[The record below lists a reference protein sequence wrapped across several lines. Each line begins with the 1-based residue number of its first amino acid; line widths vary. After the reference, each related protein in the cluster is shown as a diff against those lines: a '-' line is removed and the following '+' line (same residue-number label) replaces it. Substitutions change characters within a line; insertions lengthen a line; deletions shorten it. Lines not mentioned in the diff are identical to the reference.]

1 MKYNKIKAID
11 DQIGTPFYIM
21 HTDRYEENV
30 KAFLSAFQRKYDK
43 VIAGYS
49 FKTNYVPQL
58 CLKAK
63 QLGCYAEVVSKMEY
77 ELAVKLGFENIIFN
91 GPIKTDDC
99 LADAINRGSIINLD
113 SEYEV
118 DSVCDY
124 KAMHP
129 EQEVKVGIRINVRLI
144 NEDGQS
150 VIQSGLRMGRFGFP
164 FDILKKNICQLRN
177 LGIKIVSIHGHTSS
191 SDRAVVNYK
200 IIAEQMLKVCEDYKI
215 DDLEYFDVG
224 GGFWGAPPEGVDTTN
239 KPTYHAYADEILDV
253 VLNNKWFCERRP
265 CIVIEP
271 GCSVVTNVFDY
282 VTKIYQNKQIGEVH
296 FVTVDGSVFDVKPTL
311 HANNLFFETIRKGV
325 SEEMIVT
332 DVVGST
338 CMEKDVI
345 LKNVFMPA
353 VDKGDYLLMKG
364 VGAYTICLTP
374 TFINYLSPIVS
385 LDGTCLNVARR
396 RQTLD
401 DVLTIYQ

>member
-1 MKYNKIKAID
+1 MKYSKIKSID
-11 DQIGTPFYIM
+11 NQIGTPFYIM
-21 HTDRYEENV
+21 HPDRYEENV
-30 KAFLSAFQRKYDK
+30 KAFLSTFQRRYDK

-58 CLKAK
+58 CMRAK

-77 ELAVKLGFENIIFN
+77 ELAVKLGFEKIIFN

-99 LADAINRGSIINLD
+99 LTDAINRGAIINLD
-113 SEYEV
+113 SEYEI
-118 DSVCDY
+118 DSICEY
-124 KAMHP
+124 KAKHP
-129 EQEVKVGIRINVRLI
+129 EKDVKVGIRINVKLI

-150 VIQSGLRMGRFGFP
+150 AIQSGLRMGRFGFP
-164 FDILKKNICQLRN
+164 YDILKKNISQLRFQ
-177 LGIKIVSIHGHTSS
+177 GVKIVSLHGHTSS
-191 SDRAVVNYK
+191 SDRAVNNYK
-200 IIAEQMLKVCEDYKI
+200 FISEQMLRVCEEYKL
-215 DDLEYFDVG
+215 DQLEYFDVG

-239 KPTYHAYADEILDV
+239 KPTYQAYADSILDV
-253 VLNNKWFCERRP
+253 LLNSKWFCERRP
-265 CIVIEP
+265 RIVIEP

-282 VTKIYQNKQIGEVH
+282 VTKVYQNKQIVDVH

-311 HANNLFFETIRKGV
+311 HANNLIFEPIRKE
-325 SEEMIVT
+325 SSDDMIVA

-345 LKNVFMPA
+345 LKNVSMPA
-353 VDKGDYLLMKG
+353 VEKGDYLLMKG

-385 LDGTCLNVARR
+385 LNGECLNIARR

-401 DVLTIYQ
+401 DVLSIYQ